1 MYIRVTFETANNNAQ
16 QDLCSS
22 PNGTCTSSTNAIY
35 LGTVGNSAF
44 FYLDDEILRTVYR
57 GSPEDLTKIQ
67 GVSAVDI
74 LPIQG
79 NPHTMESQEF
89 FAHRS
94 FVTRTYSVASE

>member
-1 MYIRVTFETANNNAQ
+1 MYIRVTFETANNNAH

-35 LGTVGNSAF
+35 LGTVENSAF

-57 GSPEDLTKIQ
+57 GSPEDLKKVA
-67 GVSAVDI
+67 GVKSVDI
-74 LPIQG
+74 LPIEG
-79 NPHTMESQEF
+79 NPHTLKEQEF

-94 FVTRTYSVASE
+94 FVTRTYSVAT